1 MSNLNTSQD
10 EVIEVLDTS
19 DLENLEATSKPV
31 GCSCSC
37 GGAGAGA
44 GG

>member
-19 DLENLEATSKPV
+19 DLENLEATSKPA
-31 GCSCSC
+31 GCSC

-44 GG
+44 SVGV